1 MFSYIIRQNL
11 YSVPVLQLLG
21 NIFIA
26 MVTTVVRAIV
36 TSVSFNYKQS
46 LLLKTLTLYIM
57 ARVQDL
63 QYM

>member
-26 MVTTVVRAIV
+26 IVTTVARAIV
-36 TSVSFNYKQS
+36 TSVSLNYKHKLS
-46 LLLKTLTLYIM
+46 ILAVENSNL
-57 ARVQDL
+57 VHHG
-63 QYM
+63 